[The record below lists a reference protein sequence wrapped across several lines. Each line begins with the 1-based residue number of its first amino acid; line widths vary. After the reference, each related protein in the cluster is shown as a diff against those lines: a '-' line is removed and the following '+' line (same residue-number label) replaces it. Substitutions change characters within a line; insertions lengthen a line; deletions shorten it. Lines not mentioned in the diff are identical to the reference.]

1 MTVDLSTCA
10 FHSIHFCFVYFH
22 LFYAFLYDKLLLS
35 LWNVSLY
42 IWNYFV
48 LRSIL
53 FDINSHSISPMLTPC
68 VVHFFYPVNF
78 NLYHPLRIN
87 TTKFMSMKELS
98 VNFINLNKI
107 LQVGSSLDE
116 SIIGNFW
123 TVHFFSYLFALRLP
137 PSLFQPLIA
146 IFISFSLDIKH

>member
-1 MTVDLSTCA
+1 
-10 FHSIHFCFVYFH
+10 
-22 LFYAFLYDKLLLS
+22 
-35 LWNVSLY
+35 
-42 IWNYFV
+42 
-48 LRSIL
+48 
-53 FDINSHSISPMLTPC
+53 MLTPC

-116 SIIGNFW
+116 SIRGNF
-123 TVHFFSYLFALRLP
+123 
-137 PSLFQPLIA
+137 
-146 IFISFSLDIKH
+146 